1 MVFYVDSRQVKMPFR
16 LGQELKLHYCTWLL
30 IAKISE
36 KYNYFTQD
44 TGVRYLGV
52 HKPYSSSCIR
62 MPIPGTHLQSQV
74 APNRHC
80 AAFCTTMAWCG
91 FFLHDA
97 DRLLLCTA
105 VYLWEMPD
113 WQELVK
119 KKILKGKKNGQ
130 KFGVGK

>member
-1 MVFYVDSRQVKMPFR
+1 MDSRQVKMPFR

-30 IAKISE
+30 IAKTSE
-36 KYNYFTQD
+36 KYNYLTQD

-52 HKPYSSSCIR
+52 LKPYSSSCIR
-62 MPIPGTHLQSQV
+62 MPIPRTHLQSQV

-80 AAFCTTMAWCG
+80 AAFCTAMAWCG

-97 DRLLLCTA
+97 DGLLLCSA
-105 VYLWEMPD
+105 VHLWEMPD

-119 KKILKGKKNGQ
+119 KKKIPQRKKNGQ
-130 KFGVGK
+130 NFGVGK